1 MQYKI
6 TPKDAPDLAPHYHGP
21 EAEDPVFRHTIARM
35 FRSDFIEFFSKVHPV
50 VPAMIFLP
58 VVGLAL
64 RASTALPVYSIIA
77 AVLGIYF
84 QSHGIHHQYP
94 DDFYRLLMVPP
105 VSLPLAGLFYG
116 LFTLALPAGWATAV
130 FAGFVLGYL
139 SYDYTHFAVH
149 FMKPPRSVWLA
160 PFTIWF
166 KAARRRHM
174 VHHFDSHERGYGV
187 STGFWDHVFGTW
199 EDPGVVK
206 VPRRMALPWLVDEA
220 GEVRP
225 EYRDRYVLVGPTSP
239 TARLDALD
247 RARAFAS
254 EPPVASAE
262 AEVAAPA

>member
-77 AVLGIYF
+77 AVLGGGFFWTLSEYVLHRYVFHLPLMGPVSKFIYF

-187 STGFWDHVFGTW
+187 STGFWDHVFGT
-199 EDPGVVK
+199 
-206 VPRRMALPWLVDEA
+206 
-220 GEVRP
+220 
-225 EYRDRYVLVGPTSP
+225 
-239 TARLDALD
+239 
-247 RARAFAS
+247 
-254 EPPVASAE
+254 VAE
-262 AEVAAPA
+262 EK